1 MDVKDWGRVIT
12 AMVTPYD
19 EGLEIN
25 YTKAVELAKKL
36 ENEGS
41 TALVICGTT
50 GESPTLTDEEKLKLY
65 KTIKDNVKI
74 PVIAGVGTNSTSKTI
89 ENARKAVQFGVDGL
103 LVIVPYYNKPN
114 QDSIYEHFKAVAEAV
129 DSKIMMY
136 NVPGRTG
143 VNMLP
148 STVKKLSKIDNI
160 VSLKEASGNI
170 AQFTDMVKLTPDSF
184 SVYTGD
190 DVMTL
195 PCLSVGGYGVVSVA
209 AHIVGLK
216 MKEMID
222 GFLNGDVEK
231 AAKINLELND
241 IFNKLFITTN
251 PIVVKAALNLLG
263 MNVGELRLPLTTARP
278 AIQAEIQICLR
289 KIGLMD

>member
-1 MDVKDWGRVIT
+1 MKEWGRVIT
-12 AMVTPYD
+12 AMVTPYNKN
-19 EGLEIN
+19 LEVN
-25 YTKAVELAKKL
+25 YGKSVELAKKL

-50 GESPTLTDEEKLKLY
+50 GEGPTLTDEEKLKLF
-65 KTIKDNVKI
+65 KIIKDTVQI

-89 ENARKAVQFGVDGL
+89 ENANKAVQLGVDGL

-114 QDSIYEHFKAVAEAV
+114 QDSIYEHFKAVAKAV

-148 STVKKLSKIDNI
+148 STVEKLSKIENI
-160 VSLKEASGNI
+160 VSLKEASGDV
-170 AQFTDMVKLTPDSF
+170 AQFSEMVKMTPDNF
-184 SVYTGD
+184 FVYTGD
-190 DVMTL
+190 DILTL

-209 AHIVGLK
+209 AHIVGLR

-222 GFLNGDVEK
+222 SFLSGDVEK
-231 AAKINLELND
+231 ATNINLELID
-241 IFNKLFITTN
+241 IFKKLFITTN

-263 MNVGELRLPLTTARP
+263 TNVGELRLPLTTAKP

-289 KIGLMD
+289 KIGLMC